1 MAYGEKQS
9 DKLKRG
15 VIYRE
20 AIKANSLIKMAGG
33 NRVKVKARCAPM
45 PNEENHTIL
54 KGRINNLEC
63 HSNLSV
69 HATDTIEVRD
79 HEARAVLEPAITCSL
94 ILKGKAEGS
103 IGGVNFTLDGAEQA
117 AGYIWSM
124 NEPMLWTRTIKK
136 DSHVRKVNITVDRK
150 WLLQEI
156 SANPDDDLSKYLGA
170 LLIGPLVI
178 QNWVPTKRALSLA
191 EQMLQLSDA
200 SPLLQKMHMESKA
213 LEILCE
219 ALESMNSTTVKAEQ
233 PQTIDKAQLIRGYI
247 EEHVGETLTL
257 GSIAKALGMAVNTMQ
272 RLFKQSYN
280 MTIMDYLR
288 ERRLEIAKEAMERD
302 GLTIAQAAFMAGY
315 NSPAN
320 FATAFK
326 KVYGFSPSSVK
337 H

>member
-1 MAYGEKQS
+1 MAYGEKRG

-20 AIKANSLIKMAGG
+20 AIKANSLLKLAGG
-33 NRVKVKARCAPM
+33 NRVKVSCAPM
-45 PNEENHTIL
+45 PQAENHTIL

-63 HSNLSV
+63 HSHLSV

-79 HEARAVLEPAITCSL
+79 HEAKAILEPAVTCSL

-103 IGGVNFTLDGAEQA
+103 IGGVNFALDGSKQA

-136 DSHVRKVNITVDRK
+136 DSHVRKVNITVDRD
-150 WLLQEI
+150 WLLREVG
-156 SANPDDDLSKYLGA
+156 SNPDDGLSSYLAA
-170 LLIGPLVI
+170 LLNGPLVI

-191 EQMLQLSDA
+191 EQILQPSSS
-200 SPLLQKMHMESKA
+200 SPFIQKMHMESRA

-219 ALESMNSTTVKAEQ
+219 ALESMTVTAVKTEQ
-233 PQTIDKAQLIRGYI
+233 MQTGDKAQLIRTYI
-247 EEHVGETLTL
+247 EDNIEAPLTL
-257 GSIAKALGMAVNTMQ
+257 GAIAKSLGIAVNTMQ

-280 MTIMDYLR
+280 MTVMDYLR
-288 ERRLEIAKEAMERD
+288 ERRLETAKQAMERD